1 MPTLGSLAQLIRS
14 KNAGPWKLTVDV
26 MLPDVQTYECVV
38 ESGVL
43 NAAKISELF
52 GIEASKVEIYHYPPA
67 NAIKVSFPRFRPNGH
82 PDDTDLF
89 GGQQFAP
96 LVDLE
101 VPVENQSSRIN
112 SPLPAMAREF

>member
-1 MPTLGSLAQLIRS
+1 MATLGSLAQLIRS

-26 MLPDVQTYECVV
+26 MLPDAGTYARVV
-38 ESGVL
+38 ASGV
-43 NAAKISELF
+43 IDRETVSRLF
-52 GIEASKVEIYHYPPA
+52 GVDPDKVELYHYAPA

-82 PDDTDLF
+82 PQDTDLF

-101 VPVENQSSRIN
+101 IPPLNTSS
-112 SPLPAMAREF
+112 